1 MICLVGVD
9 STRRGKKDPLYLEMP
24 KVEVLRGQG
33 VDEDR
38 APELDIILRMSIPG
52 FESSSIHLYPR
63 DYILTTTA
71 ALQVLLSSA
80 KKSALSVKTT
90 SNDFSKRGP
99 YYPLKSGTNFLTLKM
114 RDVSRLRRHAVV
126 FSCVLSYC

>member
-9 STRRGKKDPLYLEMP
+9 STRRGKKDPLYLAMP

-52 FESSSIHLYPR
+52 FESSSIYASYESSR
-63 DYILTTTA
+63 NSELTTTA
-71 ALQVLLSSA
+71 VLQVSLSSA
-80 KKSALSVKTT
+80 KKSAL
-90 SNDFSKRGP
+90 
-99 YYPLKSGTNFLTLKM
+99 
-114 RDVSRLRRHAVV
+114 
-126 FSCVLSYC
+126 